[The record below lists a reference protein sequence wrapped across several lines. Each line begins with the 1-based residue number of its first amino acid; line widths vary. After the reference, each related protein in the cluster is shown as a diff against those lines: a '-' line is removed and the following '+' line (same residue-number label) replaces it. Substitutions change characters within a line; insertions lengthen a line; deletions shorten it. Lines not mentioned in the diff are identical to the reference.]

1 MNSQLHRELM
11 GIHSRQNLFLNTSLK
26 SRSLYCLDVLAHQD
40 CVQALEFSD
49 DGQYFVS
56 SSLDMCLFLWKMD
69 DTMTNKSKPKPTAIH
84 ADFNSNAF
92 CLAFG
97 PENDHVLSGSD
108 EKIIIHDIHRYDE
121 SFLPIR
127 ETHLINSSFILTGMN
142 PIGMLLM
149 NLWS

>member
-1 MNSQLHRELM
+1 MNRQLHRELM

-97 PENDHVLSGSD
+97 PENDHVFSGSD
-108 EKIIIHDIHRYDE
+108 EKIIIHDFIHE

-127 ETHLINSSFILTGMN
+127 KTHLINSSFILTGMN